1 MASQFRARRNR
12 FSPRPAKAPRPA
24 ARSAQPSGDLIN
36 GILRYHDVVR
46 EQGSDIALLR
56 VSEDRLRE
64 PEVRAWFGEH
74 AATAAGVSILYNQ
87 REDEIIRV
95 LAA

>member
-1 MASQFRARRNR
+1 MASQFRPRRNT
-12 FSPRPAKAPRPA
+12 FSPRPVKVVRQPVRPA
-24 ARSAQPSGDLIN
+24 PPSGDLIN
-36 GILRYHDVVR
+36 GILRFHDVVR

-74 AATAAGVSILYNQ
+74 AKTAAGVSILYNQ